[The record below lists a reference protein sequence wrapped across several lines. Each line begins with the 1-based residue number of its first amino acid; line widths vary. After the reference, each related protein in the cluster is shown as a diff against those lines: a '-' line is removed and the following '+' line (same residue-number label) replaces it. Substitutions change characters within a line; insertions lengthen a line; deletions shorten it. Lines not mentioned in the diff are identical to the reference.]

1 MKKIILIGIL
11 SFILILAMSCGVFA
25 TYEDTNGNDDY
36 TLQSITM
43 EMLLNKDSAL
53 EVGSISS
60 KDTKN
65 GVTSLLLNVTK
76 FDGVKM
82 LNRFSKGSYT
92 LLVSFKVRAGN
103 TRLVLTDGKKI
114 IYDFLINE
122 ENQVY
127 EFTCDSPYYLKIA
140 GESCEFDLQVK
151 IEKK

>member
-1 MKKIILIGIL
+1 MKKIFLILIFCL
-11 SFILILAMSCGVFA
+11 MFFTMSCGVFA

-53 EVGSISS
+53 EVGSVSS
-60 KDTKN
+60 KNTKD

-103 TRLVLTDGKKI
+103 TRLVITDGKKI